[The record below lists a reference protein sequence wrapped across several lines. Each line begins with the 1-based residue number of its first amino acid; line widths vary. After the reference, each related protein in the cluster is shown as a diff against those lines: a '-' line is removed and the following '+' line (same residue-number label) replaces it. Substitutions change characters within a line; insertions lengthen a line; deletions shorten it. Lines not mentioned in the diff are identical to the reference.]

1 MPVDERLRRLEAE
14 ASFFSSIRPLG
25 S

>member
-1 MPVDERLRRLEAE
+1 MLVDERLRRLEAE